1 MDARRYEK
9 TTPRSIAGSMRSSV
23 STRRCARSFSP
34 YIRSLRTRRSP
45 CRTRCSAARYASA
58 PKRRSRYRW
67 TSGSAISS
75 PSGGSSAKKRC
86 DRLLDIAAEL
96 QKRGFAFRWY
106 FAGSGPLFE
115 DIRRRRDALG
125 LGPCVT
131 LTGYMENP
139 CSLLARCNALVL
151 FSEYEG
157 TPVTIDE
164 AKTLGVPVIAND
176 VGGVREMLEDGRYGK
191 IASDDNGFIK
201 LITQL

>member
-1 MDARRYEK
+1 MK
-9 TTPRSIAGSMRSSV
+9 
-23 STRRCARSFSP
+23 
-34 YIRSLRTRRSP
+34 
-45 CRTRCSAARYASA
+45 
-58 PKRRSRYRW
+58 
-67 TSGSAISS
+67 
-75 PSGGSSAKKRC
+75 
-86 DRLLDIAAEL
+86 
-96 QKRGFAFRWY
+96 KRGFAFRWY

-139 CSLLARCNALVL
+139 CPLLARCDALVL

-176 VGGVREMLEDGRYGK
+176 VGGVREMLEDGRYGDVFPSGDT
-191 IASDDNGFIK
+191 AGFVRAI
-201 LITQL
+201 LSIPAH